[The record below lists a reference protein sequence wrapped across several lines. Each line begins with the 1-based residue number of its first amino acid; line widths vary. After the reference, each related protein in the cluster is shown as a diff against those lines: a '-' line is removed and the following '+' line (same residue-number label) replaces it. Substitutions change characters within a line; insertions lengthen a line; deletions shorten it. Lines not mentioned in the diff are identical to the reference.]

1 MECCTRRVAIFH
13 RDIVSWNVLCKETKH
28 CKDNDKKIETNDL
41 HISLRDL
48 SKDER

>member
-1 MECCTRRVAIFH
+1 MFCVRKQN
-13 RDIVSWNVLCKETKH
+13 IV
-28 CKDNDKKIETNDL
+28 KDNDKKIETNDL